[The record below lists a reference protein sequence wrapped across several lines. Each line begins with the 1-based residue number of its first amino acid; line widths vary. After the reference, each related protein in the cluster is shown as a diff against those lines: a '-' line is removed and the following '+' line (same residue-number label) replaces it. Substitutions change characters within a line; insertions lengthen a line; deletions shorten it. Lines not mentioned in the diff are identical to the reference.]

1 MRKLALLFAP
11 LCAFSQPFDFIP
23 PDFIAYLRLTEAQI
37 QTIQRNNV
45 SYRQSQSANIQR
57 VNDVNRE
64 IGEETQKTAPDAAAL
79 GVRYQE
85 IEFLCRQRE
94 TPLDDAYQQNIRV
107 LTAEQ
112 RQLLQRLR
120 DFSLQYRLVL
130 AADILFL
137 TDTSVIR
144 PIGFPTVFNG
154 TPYRG
159 IGLTAVVSPVPI
171 TGVDVSSDLV
181 AYLQLS
187 VAQLEQLRT
196 NLRSYQEFLTARV
209 ARLNQINQEIQSEL
223 AQENPQ
229 PIALGERYWEIE
241 AQRRQIAA
249 REAEVRQ
256 NNLAVLTAEQN
267 RRLQDL
273 PVRPDQ
279 MLLYQYA
286 ERLNLIQPLR
296 GRPASRASGV
306 NTIVF
311 SPGGASSGGT
321 LGANLNAANSIYRTC
336 LAGPEYE
343 VRIGP
348 GAFSVSE
355 E

>member
-1 MRKLALLFAP
+1 
-11 LCAFSQPFDFIP
+11 
-23 PDFIAYLRLTEAQI
+23 
-37 QTIQRNNV
+37 
-45 SYRQSQSANIQR
+45 
-57 VNDVNRE
+57 
-64 IGEETQKTAPDAAAL
+64 
-79 GVRYQE
+79 
-85 IEFLCRQRE
+85 
-94 TPLDDAYQQNIRV
+94 

-171 TGVDVSSDLV
+171 AGVDVSSDLV

-187 VAQLEQLRT
+187 VTQLEQLRT
-196 NLRSYQEFLTARV
+196 NLRAYQEFLTARI

-279 MLLYQYA
+279 TLLYQYA

-311 SPGGASSGGT
+311 SPGGTSSGGT

-355 E
+355 EKPRLRLLRTASSIRAE